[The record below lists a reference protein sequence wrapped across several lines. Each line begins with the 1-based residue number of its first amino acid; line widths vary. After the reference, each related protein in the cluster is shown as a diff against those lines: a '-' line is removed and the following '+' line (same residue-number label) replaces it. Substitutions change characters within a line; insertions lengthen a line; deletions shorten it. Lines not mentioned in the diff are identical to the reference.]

1 MYVSFVYSVYNTMC
15 IRMCY
20 VRPHTPTHTRTH
32 THTHTH
38 IPHAIIQSRA
48 LLLLSLK
55 TTINCSHTEGGG

>member
-32 THTHTH
+32 THTYTHTSCYYTKQGF
-38 IPHAIIQSRA
+38 AII
-48 LLLLSLK
+48 K
-55 TTINCSHTEGGG
+55 FKDDY